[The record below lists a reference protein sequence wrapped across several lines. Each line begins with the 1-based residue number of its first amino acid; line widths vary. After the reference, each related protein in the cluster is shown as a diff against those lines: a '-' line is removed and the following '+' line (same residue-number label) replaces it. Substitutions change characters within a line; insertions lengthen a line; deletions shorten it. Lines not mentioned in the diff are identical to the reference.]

1 MKRTVAGNML
11 VTFRPNEKG
20 HAENEMR
27 ARLKDVNAQTESVEE
42 TNVEGVFEVLILGDP
57 KKVVKDLRLLCI
69 DAPELF
75 LHTHHW
81 VPIERWVGPYI
92 DEMVKVAKEYEKG
105 IEEGERWML
114 HLHKRHIGKHS
125 ADLIEKLTAPINRGK
140 VDLERPE
147 RVVVV
152 EILGDRAGMSLVRI
166 DELLD
171 VGKVREKRELDT
183 I

>member
-1 MKRTVAGNML
+1 MVAGNML

-20 HAENEMR
+20 HAEDEMR
-27 ARLKDVNAQTESVEE
+27 ARLKDVNVHVESVEE

-57 KKVVKDLRLLCI
+57 KKVVRDLRFLCI

-81 VPIERWVGPYI
+81 VPIERWVDPYI
-92 DEMVKVAKEYEKG
+92 DEMVRAAKEYEKE
-105 IEEGERWML
+105 IKDGERWML

-140 VDLERPE
+140 VDLEKPE
-147 RVVVV
+147 KILVV
-152 EILGDRAGMSLVRI
+152 EILGDRAGMSLVRS

-171 VGKVREKRELDT
+171 VGKIREQRELEM